1 MFKLRRWLSR
11 VPIILLLA
19 GSLFTL
25 DKVDAEDNTT
35 GTWYGKRIDPA
46 DASTYKLYC
55 IDVLQG
61 DIEAAYHLGWM
72 RYSGQEVPAD
82 NALAVG
88 WFQLAAKHGDPH
100 SQRILDDLLPS
111 VQPAEDAGCPLRHGK
126 PNRATIEAWI
136 NVLAPSYGLDANLL
150 LAVVDVESRFN
161 PLARSPKN
169 ARGLMQLTP
178 ATARRFEV
186 SDIWDPFENLRGGM
200 AYLRWLM
207 DLYEGDLDL
216 SLAAYNAGEH
226 AVNHYGGIPPYRE
239 TRNYVTTV
247 SRIYNRAIQ

>member
-1 MFKLRRWLSR
+1 
-11 VPIILLLA
+11 
-19 GSLFTL
+19 
-25 DKVDAEDNTT
+25 
-35 GTWYGKRIDPA
+35 
-46 DASTYKLYC
+46 
-55 IDVLQG
+55 
-61 DIEAAYHLGWM
+61 M

-88 WFQLAAKHGDPH
+88 WFQLAAKQGDSH

-161 PLARSPKN
+161 PRARSPKN
-169 ARGLMQLTP
+169 ARGLMQLTA